1 MAKAGGVRPGS
12 GRPRKRVITV
22 GLRHNNLTVIKELER
37 DKHGIAQYEVRCDC
51 GGTARMRTSH
61 FVPERRFCTRSC
73 PLAIEE
79 KKLGNEVR
87 LNAYTEEQ
95 MQIYLLHKAER
106 KLRYAQAVDRE
117 IKKLT
122 GRPTPAWLTE
132 HDWVVMNSFYILA
145 AHLTEKTGVKY
156 TVDHIVPIRGKYASG
171 LHVPGN
177 LQIITLSA
185 NSGKRDKFEPYCE
198 YFDTTNGLTE
208 GATTRS

>member
-1 MAKAGGVRPGS
+1 MAKVGGKREGS
-12 GRPRKRVITV
+12 GRPRKLAITV
-22 GLRHNNLTVIKELER
+22 GMRHNHLTVVCELER

-73 PLAIEE
+73 SLAIDE
-79 KKLGNEVR
+79 KKLGKEVR

-95 MQIYLLHKAER
+95 MQIYLLRKAER
-106 KLRYAQAVDRE
+106 KLRYAQEVDRE
-117 IKKLT
+117 IKRLT
-122 GRPTPAWLTE
+122 GRPTPAWLTK
-132 HDWVVMNSFYILA
+132 HDWDVMNSFYILA
-145 AHLTEKTGVKY
+145 AHLTERIGVRY

-185 NSGKRDKFEPYCE
+185 NSGKRDKFEPYC
-198 YFDTTNGLTE
+198 D
-208 GATTRS
+208 